1 MAKGSKMGFKEVTSL
16 DADVT
21 VRLGGTDKKTG
32 KRNPQQQEGYYL
44 GAKEIN
50 SPKSKSGKANLH
62 IFSTAKGNVG
72 VWGKT
77 NMDQKLKS
85 VTPGTMTRVTFKN
98 MQATPNGEMYVYTV
112 ETDDTNTIEVGSV
125 NTKVESEELSSAFN
139 EDGSSDDYSD
149 VDVDAELAAAAAR
162 KAAVLAKLQNKR

>member
-1 MAKGSKMGFKEVTSL
+1 MAFREVTSL

-21 VRLGGTDKKTG
+21 VRLGGVDKKTG
-32 KRNPQQQEGYYL
+32 KKNPTQQEGYYL

-50 SPKSKSGKANLH
+50 SPKSKSGKAALH
-62 IFSTAKGNVG
+62 IFSTPKGNVG

-77 NMDQKLKS
+77 NMDQKLKG

-112 ETDDTNTIEVGSV
+112 ETDGDNTIDVGL
-125 NTKVESEELSSAFN
+125 NTAAAEDTGFDGGDTDVTTKEETAEEDDGAVELA
-139 EDGSSDDYSD
+139 
-149 VDVDAELAAAAAR
+149 AAQAAAAAR
-162 KAAVLAKLQNKR
+162 KAAVLERLSKRK